1 MEELVTFLIN
11 RNISISSV
19 ESFTVGGFA
28 SLLGSFSGIS
38 KVYRGSLVSYQTCIK
53 RDVLNIDEKVI
64 NEFGVVSKETAGLMA
79 INGQKMFNSDIC
91 ISFTGNAGPSAMEGK
106 PVGLVYIGI
115 TFYDQVKTMCFQLN
129 GSRQQIKEQA
139 IYIGCYEILKL
150 LKTDK
155 YKKEEV

>member
-139 IYIGCYEILKL
+139 IYIGCY
-150 LKTDK
+150 
-155 YKKEEV
+155 

>member
-19 ESFTVGGFA
+19 ESFTVGSFA